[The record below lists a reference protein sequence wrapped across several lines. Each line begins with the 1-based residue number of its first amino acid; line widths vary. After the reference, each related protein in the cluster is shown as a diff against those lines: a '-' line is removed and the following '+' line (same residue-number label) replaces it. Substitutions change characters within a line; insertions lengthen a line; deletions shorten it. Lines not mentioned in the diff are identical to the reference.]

1 MARALGKLV
10 GGGLLDLGRRLPF
23 GDGPYPAYALVLL
36 VEIAVAALAL
46 WTLSRLN
53 VQQFR
58 QDTAQSL
65 DKVLALEVGS

>member
-1 MARALGKLV
+1 
-10 GGGLLDLGRRLPF
+10 
-23 GDGPYPAYALVLL
+23 VLL

-46 WTLSRLN
+46 WMLSRLN